1 MNDIADL
8 HGQFPFSDQVLRFF
22 SHLHL
27 FGHIQLGAYDL
38 YFPAMLG
45 GEPHSA
51 FVVSVLIF
59 RFVENPY
66 GNLSLRDFF
75 IYAPAGKTGRP
86 AKRYPADAASV
97 AVASLSCRRK
107 RWVVRATFQM
117 PVCVHRTPG

>member
-75 IYAPAGKTGRP
+75 ILQLGKQVGQQSAILRMQHLLQLRHCH
-86 AKRYPADAASV
+86 AVGNDGLSV
-97 AVASLSCRRK
+97 RRFK
-107 RWVVRATFQM
+107 CLFVYI
-117 PVCVHRTPG
+117 VHPG